1 MREPVLISGALIGSR
16 ELVTELGGDADKLAR
31 QVGLPAR
38 VFDEPDLFV
47 PAGQIVDFLELA
59 AQRCHCPAFA
69 LRQVRRLPL
78 GQHGLDI
85 RGQRWMS
92 AADVGTLRVAL
103 STFVA
108 QYGLY
113 TDAGS
118 LHMQPHRGGLW
129 LSYVFLPVGRW
140 GESQIIH
147 LTLARL
153 VLFVGECLGHA
164 WRPREVTLRADPED
178 RRAFAEFFGPAV
190 KFGAERDAFFIDSVS
205 LNSSLG
211 RGSDQT
217 LNANA
222 KRRRGALVGTSLQAE
237 VIATLTAL
245 LPRGDC
251 SHVVVARTLG
261 LSPRSMQRRLAAAG
275 TGFRDLLEQA
285 RADLAWRHVARTDL
299 SFARI
304 AVLLGYDGQAAFTR
318 AFKRWFEMTPR
329 EARRTA

>member
-16 ELVTELGGDADKLAR
+16 ELVRELGGDADRLAR

-59 AQRCHCPAFA
+59 AQACHCPAFA

-85 RGQRWMS
+85 RGQRWMTT
-92 AADVGTLRVAL
+92 ADAGTLRVAL
-103 STFVA
+103 ATFVA

-113 TDAGS
+113 TDAGT
-118 LHMQPHRGGLW
+118 LRMQPHRGGLW

-153 VLFVGECLGHA
+153 VLFVGECLGRA
-164 WRPREVTLRADPED
+164 WRPREVTLRATPEE
-178 RRAFAEFFGPAV
+178 RAGFVEFFGPAV
-190 KFGAERDAFFIDSVS
+190 KFGAERDAFFIDSAS
-205 LNSSLG
+205 LNAPLR
-211 RGSDQT
+211 RGPEPSVGP
-217 LNANA
+217 NAL
-222 KRRRGALVGTSLQAE
+222 RRREALVGAALETE
-237 VIATLTAL
+237 VVAALSAL

-251 SHVVVARTLG
+251 SHITVARALG
-261 LSPRSMQRRLAAAG
+261 LSPRSLQRHLAAAG
-275 TGFRDLLEQA
+275 TGFRELLEQV
-285 RADLAWRHVARTDL
+285 RADLAWRQVARTDL
-299 SFARI
+299 SFARL
-304 AVLLGYDGQAAFTR
+304 AELLGYDGQASFTR
-318 AFKRWFEMTPR
+318 AFKRWYEMTPR

>member
-16 ELVTELGGDADKLAR
+16 ELITELGEDADKLAR

-59 AQRCHCPAFA
+59 AQRCHCPVFA

-85 RGQRWMS
+85 RGQRWMT
-92 AADVGTLRVAL
+92 AADASTLRVAL

-118 LHMQPHRGGLW
+118 LRMQPHRGGLW

-140 GESQIIH
+140 GERQIIH

-153 VLFVGECLGHA
+153 MLFVGECLGRA
-164 WRPREVTLRADPED
+164 WRPREVTFREVPRD
-178 RRAFAEFFGPAV
+178 RQAFVEFFGPAV
-190 KFGAERDAFFIDSVS
+190 KFGAERDAFFIDSAS
-205 LNSSLG
+205 LNTALV
-211 RGSDQT
+211 RGPELT
-217 LNANA
+217 LSANT
-222 KRRRGALVGTSLQAE
+222 RRRCEVLVGAALQAE
-237 VIATLTAL
+237 VIAVLSAL
-245 LPRGDC
+245 LPRGEC
-251 SHVVVARTLG
+251 SHIAVARALG
-261 LSPRSMQRRLAAAG
+261 VAPRSLQRRLAAAG
-275 TGFRDLLEQA
+275 SGFRELLEQV
-285 RADLAWRHVARTDL
+285 RADLAWRQVARTDL
-299 SFARI
+299 SFARL
-304 AVLLGYDGQAAFTR
+304 AELLGYDGQAAFTR
-318 AFKRWFEMTPR
+318 AFKRWYEMTPR
-329 EARRTA
+329 QARRTA

>member
-16 ELVTELGGDADKLAR
+16 ELVTELGEDADKLAR

-59 AQRCHCPAFA
+59 AQRCRCPNFA

-85 RGQRWMS
+85 RGQRWMT
-92 AADVGTLRVAL
+92 AADASTLRVAL

-113 TDAGS
+113 TDAGR
-118 LHMQPHRGGLW
+118 LRMQAHRGGLW

-153 VLFVGECLGHA
+153 ILFVGECLGRA
-164 WRPREVTLRADPED
+164 WQPREVTLRAEPED
-178 RRAFAEFFGPAV
+178 RLAFVEFFGPAV
-190 KFGAERDAFFIDSVS
+190 KFGAERDAFFIDSGS
-205 LNSSLG
+205 LNASLG
-211 RGSDQT
+211 AGPEQT
-217 LNANA
+217 LGVNA
-222 KRRRGALVGTSLQAE
+222 RRRREALVGAALQAE
-237 VIATLTAL
+237 VTAALTAL

-251 SHVVVARTLG
+251 SHIAVARALG
-261 LSPRSMQRRLAAAG
+261 LSPRSMQRRLAAAD
-275 TGFRDLLEQA
+275 TGFRDLLEQV
-285 RADLAWRHVARTDL
+285 RADLAWRQVARTNL
-299 SFARI
+299 SFARL
-304 AVLLGYDGQAAFTR
+304 AELLGYEGQAAFTR

-329 EARRTA
+329 EARRAA